1 LSTESLEQA
10 IQRVGNPVELLRN
23 ATALPYSFPITP
35 EFSNWRSEQ
44 RAWRDSCALLDQSHH
59 MAELFV
65 SGPGAHQLFSDLGV
79 NNFTNFKP
87 GMAKQLV
94 AVNEDGFIIG
104 DGILFYLGP
113 DSLELV
119 GAQPAMLDWVHYN
132 LGAGGYDAS
141 AERLENSHEREGPPR
156 FYRYE
161 LQGPTAPAIMEAVCG
176 TSLPDLKFF
185 RMAEIVIAGHPA
197 RALRH
202 GIAGQAGFE
211 IFGPWKDGE
220 AVLAELLRAGGEFGL
235 VRAGAKAYST
245 ANLESG
251 WIPRPVPA
259 IFTGEAMK
267 PFREWCRASRVGS
280 IGGSLYS
287 TEISDY
293 YVTPYDIGYG
303 RLVAFDHAFVG
314 RAALE
319 RLADVPRRTKV
330 TLVWD
335 PDDVSSAMGSIL
347 GDDRPAK
354 YIDLPKAR
362 YALYQSD
369 AVMADG
375 ALVGISTDCGYVHN
389 DRAMISLASID
400 LAFSEPGTVVS
411 VLWGEEPNSSK
422 PQVEEHRQVAIRATV
437 APVPYA
443 AYARE
448 AYRSEA

>member
-1 LSTESLEQA
+1 MSTESLEQA

-104 DGILFYLGP
+104 DGILFYLAP

-119 GAQPAMLDWVHYN
+119 GAQPAMIDWVHYN
-132 LGAGGYDAS
+132 LGAGTYDAS
-141 AERLENSHEREGPPR
+141 AERFENSFEREGPPR

-185 RMAEIVIAGHPA
+185 RMAEITIAGRPA

-211 IFGPWKDGE
+211 IFGPWTDGE
-220 AVLAELLRAGGEFGL
+220 AVLAELLRAGRAFGL

-259 IFTGEAMK
+259 IFTGAGMK
-267 PFREWCRASRVGS
+267 PFREWCKASRVGS

-287 TEISDY
+287 PEISDY
-293 YVTPYDIGYG
+293 YVTPYDVGYG
-303 RLVAFDHAFVG
+303 RLVSFDHAFVG
-314 RAALE
+314 RPALE
-319 RLADVPRRTKV
+319 RLANVPRRTKV

-335 PDDVSSAMGSIL
+335 PEDVSAAMGSIL
-347 GDDRPAK
+347 GDGLPAK
-354 YIDLPKAR
+354 YFDLPKTR
-362 YALYQSD
+362 YSLYQSD

-448 AYRSEA
+448 AYRTEA